1 MQISMQ
7 IKKSTLYNRNIKNIG
22 VDAVYE
28 LRAMSS
34 MYKGTQ
40 LGILEL
46 YDLLDYLYVYIC
58 ILHIIKQIK
67 YNSKYYK

>member
-7 IKKSTLYNRNIKNIG
+7 IKKNQTYYNRNIKNIG

-34 MYKGTQ
+34 MYKGT
-40 LGILEL
+40 
-46 YDLLDYLYVYIC
+46 
-58 ILHIIKQIK
+58 
-67 YNSKYYK
+67 